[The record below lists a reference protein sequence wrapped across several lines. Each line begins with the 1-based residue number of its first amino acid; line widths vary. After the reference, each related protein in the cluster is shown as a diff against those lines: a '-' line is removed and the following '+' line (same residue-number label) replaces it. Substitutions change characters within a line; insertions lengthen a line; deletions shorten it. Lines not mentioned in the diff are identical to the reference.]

1 MKGLLLYNIYL
12 ATKGEYLNNYHI
24 RGEEALVPFDQPLYP
39 KLNSDWLV
47 VDENELGLYSS
58 HSDVQEESPS
68 RHCRH
73 D

>member
-1 MKGLLLYNIYL
+1 MYNIYL

-24 RGEEALVPFDQPLYP
+24 PGEGARVPFDRPLYP
-39 KLNSDWLV
+39 KLNSDSLV

-68 RHCRH
+68 RRPCRH